1 MQHRNLV
8 KLYGCCIEGVNRSLV
23 YEYLENK
30 SLDQAL
36 FGKGSTLAALAIMT
50 FSYEEN
56 TMNTVILVIHEQERE
71 VWTLIGQPVMIY
83 AWV

>member
-1 MQHRNLV
+1 MSMSILKTRALIKHYLV
-8 KLYGCCIEGVNRSLV
+8 RV
-23 YEYLENK
+23 
-30 SLDQAL
+30 
-36 FGKGSTLAALAIMT
+36 STLAALAIMT